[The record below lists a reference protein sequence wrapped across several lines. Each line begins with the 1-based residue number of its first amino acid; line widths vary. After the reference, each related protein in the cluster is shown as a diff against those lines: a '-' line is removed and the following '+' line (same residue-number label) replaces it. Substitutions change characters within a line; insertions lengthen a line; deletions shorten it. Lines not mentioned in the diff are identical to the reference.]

1 MSNVITNRMDRPWT
15 FVAPGW
21 AFSFTLKPLEMRV
34 LSDEEAKAVSANPS
48 VARLVDS
55 GFLGVD
61 IPESAPA
68 EAVNTVAQTQKR
80 VKDAEKS
87 EVLTAPSGNKAA
99 TVKTEIK
106 GTSTVLVK

>member
-1 MSNVITNRMDRPWT
+1 MNKTELI
-15 FVAPGW
+15 A
-21 AFSFTLKPLEMRV
+21 AIAEKAE
-34 LSDEEAKAVSANPS
+34 LSKKD
-48 VARLVDS
+48 
-55 GFLGVD
+55 
-61 IPESAPA
+61 A